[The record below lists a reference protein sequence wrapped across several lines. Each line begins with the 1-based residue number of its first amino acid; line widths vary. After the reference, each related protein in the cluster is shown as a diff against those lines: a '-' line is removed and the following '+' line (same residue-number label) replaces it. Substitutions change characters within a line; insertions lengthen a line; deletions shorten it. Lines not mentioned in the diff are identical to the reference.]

1 MEPDGRDDDPWED
14 PGADRGT
21 TPRWSWPAA
30 ALAILLAS
38 LLGWAAFAALLRWLL
53 A

>member
-1 MEPDGRDDDPWED
+1 MRPDGRDDDPGD
-14 PGADRGT
+14 DDSA

-38 LLGWAAFAALLRWLL
+38 LLGWAAFAALLRAVLR
-53 A
+53 

>member
-1 MEPDGRDDDPWED
+1 MQPDERDDDLGDGP
-14 PGADRGT
+14 A

-38 LLGWAAFAALLRWLL
+38 LLGWAAFVALLRWMLR
-53 A
+53 

>member
-1 MEPDGRDDDPWED
+1 MLPDGRDDDPGDD
-14 PGADRGT
+14 PA

-38 LLGWAAFAALLRWLL
+38 LLGSTAFAALLRWLL
-53 A
+53 R